1 MQLGFPIASEFI
13 IGHVFHVHKFFNLIK
28 KLIMMLADPVFNL
41 KDVIVLILNK
51 IAKKRL
57 TLIIMLISP
66 PLKFVNVS
74 FFN

>member
-1 MQLGFPIASEFI
+1 MQLSFPIASEFI

-41 KDVIVLILNK
+41 KDVIVLILK

>member
-1 MQLGFPIASEFI
+1 MQLSFPIASEFI
-13 IGHVFHVHKFFNLIK
+13 IGHVFHVHKFFQLIK

-41 KDVIVLILNK
+41 KDVIVLILK

>member
-1 MQLGFPIASEFI
+1 MQLSFPIASEFF

-41 KDVIVLILNK
+41 KDVIVLILK

-66 PLKFVNVS
+66 PLKIVNVS

>member
-28 KLIMMLADPVFNL
+28 KLIMMLTDPVFNL
-41 KDVIVLILNK
+41 KDVIVLILK

>member
-1 MQLGFPIASEFI
+1 MQLSFSIASEFI

-51 IAKKRL
+51 IAKKKVDFDHHVNFP
-57 TLIIMLISP
+57 SP
-66 PLKFVNVS
+66 EVCKC
-74 FFN
+74 FFF

>member
-1 MQLGFPIASEFI
+1 
-13 IGHVFHVHKFFNLIK
+13 
-28 KLIMMLADPVFNL
+28 MMLADPVFNL